1 MAETKSTATTTGRYE
16 ELDARDRALVRL
28 IASGDRLAF
37 DHLFRAYRPRL
48 QRFLGQL
55 THRPQLLDELIDD
68 TMLVVWRRAD
78 TFNYSS
84 RVSTWIFAIA
94 HRHALK
100 TLRRA
105 VEHGTGELDET
116 GGATDNEPERRLIDK
131 QQRDLVRSA
140 LAALPPEQR
149 MVVELTYYHG
159 CAYREIAQI
168 VGCPV
173 DTVKTRMFHARRK
186 LRLVLQAQ
194 EMEGD

>member
-1 MAETKSTATTTGRYE
+1 MAETKSTVTTTGRYE

-28 IASGDRLAF
+28 IATGDRLAF
-37 DHLFRAYRPRL
+37 DHLFRAYQPRL
-48 QRFLGQL
+48 LRFLGQL
-55 THRPQLLDELIDD
+55 THRPQQLEELIDD

-116 GGATDNEPERRLIDK
+116 GATDNEPERRLIDK

-140 LAALPPEQR
+140 LAGLPPEQR

-168 VGCPV
+168 VGCPL

-194 EMEGD
+194 DMEGD